1 MSLPS
6 TAPPPPELHSL
17 LTVIQFEVHQH
28 QAAIH
33 RTQFTSY
40 CDCQVTTCHNGE
52 IRLDGDCACR
62 DLLADVFVEC
72 HLYLVEHAGEL
83 RNPLGAARVHARKRA
98 VHDWHRRR
106 RTSAGALART
116 DQVRHGAR
124 ARGLPDDFHRA
135 LLEYLAD
142 EAGSMA
148 PLEGQDQLL
157 SRLAR
162 RCADE
167 FGGTPEDC
175 LARVVDGIA
184 TVERHCR
191 IGPRVNVG
199 DAEQPEYISWW
210 ERYIERPLGRRLR
223 RNVEP
228 ISTTSDDPT
237 LWRDHD
243 LLLTTA
249 SSDMTVIAVLK
260 ARFREDDPQT
270 SLCDGLSDLVALDL
284 LAQRT
289 VDALLAD
296 PARLAQAAQI
306 LSELC
311 RRTPSG

>member
-6 TAPPPPELHSL
+6 AAPRLPELHSL

-28 QAAIH
+28 RAAIH
-33 RTQFTSY
+33 RAQFTSY

-62 DLLADVFVEC
+62 DLLADVVVEC
-72 HLYLVEHAGEL
+72 HFYLVEHAREL
-83 RNPLGAARVHARKRA
+83 RNPLGAARAHARKRA

-148 PLEGQDQLL
+148 PMEGQDQLVR
-157 SRLAR
+157 RLAH

-167 FGGTPEDC
+167 FGGRPEDF

-184 TVERHCR
+184 TIERHCR
-191 IGPRVNVG
+191 TGPRVNVG
-199 DAEQPEYISWW
+199 TEQPEYISWW

-228 ISTTSDDPT
+228 ISTTSDEPT
-237 LWRDHD
+237 LWRDHYH
-243 LLLTTA
+243 LLA
-249 SSDMTVIAVLK
+249 AVSSDVTVIAVLE

-270 SLCDGLSDLVALDL
+270 SLRDGMSDLVALDL

-296 PARLAQAAQI
+296 PTRLAQAAHA